1 MAVLYAPIWLIQKSF
16 YFAVLALIIGLVVL
30 LLYER
35 EA

>member
-16 YFAVLALIIGLVVL
+16 YFVVLALFMGLVVL

-35 EA
+35 DF